1 MIRIPHPLGTL
12 AFLSAWCVPWR
23 PAFRARAR
31 ESGLSFYVHHRD
43 LLGRHLAKY
52 GSHEP
57 VLTQL
62 MADYLTRASRG
73 IVVDVGANIGW
84 HAIHAA
90 RHESVAT
97 VAAFEPDPF
106 NAWLLDRNLSVNKT
120 DNVVVSACAVGA
132 RRGSIRLYR
141 YKDSNRGRHSVLG
154 NLGFG
159 SRTVPI
165 IDLDAALDNLGL
177 GNEPVLLIKV
187 DVEGYEPEV
196 VAGARRTLARAD
208 MVIMEY
214 SPGMSR
220 RGGLS
225 PETMLDQLCGAG
237 LVPYRLEDHDWAAAE
252 AAAGQQTPERSAF
265 EGQMDLVWI
274 RPGSEQALAHTA
286 SGNLLV
292 PTDKAKLLQI
302 TEIWKRMAQPNAS

>member
-57 VLTQL
+57 VLTRL
-62 MADYLTRASRG
+62 MADYLTNASRG

-90 RHESVAT
+90 QYKSVMT

-106 NAWLLDRNLSVNKT
+106 NAWLLDRNLSLNNT
-120 DNVVVSACAVGA
+120 DNVVVNACAVGA
-132 RRGSIRLYR
+132 QCGSIRLHR
-141 YKDSNRGRHSVLG
+141 YKGSNRGRHSVLG

-159 SRTVPI
+159 SRIVPMI
-165 IDLDAALDNLGL
+165 NLDAALYNLGL
-177 GNEPVLLIKV
+177 GTEPVLIIKA
-187 DVEGYEPEV
+187 DVEGYEPQA
-196 VAGARRTLARAD
+196 VAGAKRTLARTD

-225 PETMLDQLCGAG
+225 PEIMLDQLCDAG
-237 LVPYRLEDHDWAAAE
+237 LTPYRLENHDWAAAE
-252 AAAGQQTPERSAF
+252 AAAGGQGAAGF
-265 EGQMDLVWI
+265 EGQMDLLWI
-274 RPGSEQALAHTA
+274 RPGKEKALADPA
-286 SGNLLV
+286 SGERLV
-292 PTDKAKLLQI
+292 PTDKTRLLEI
-302 TEIWKRMAQPNAS
+302 TEIWRRMARASTA

>member
-23 PAFRARAR
+23 PAFRAQAR

-52 GSHEP
+52 GGHEP
-57 VLTQL
+57 LLTRL
-62 MADYLTRASRG
+62 MSEYLTNTSRG

-90 RHESVAT
+90 QHKSVAT

-106 NAWLLDRNLSVNKT
+106 NAWLLDRNLSLNNT

-132 RRGSIRLYR
+132 RRGSARLYR
-141 YKDSNRGRHSVLG
+141 YKGSNRGRHSVLG

-159 SRTVPI
+159 SRMVPM

-177 GNEPVLLIKV
+177 GDEPVLLIKV

-196 VAGARRTLARAD
+196 VAGAQRTLARTD

-225 PETMLDQLCGAG
+225 PETMLDQLCSAG
-237 LVPYRLEDHDWAAAE
+237 LVPHRLEDRDWAAVE
-252 AAAGQQTPERSAF
+252 AASGNLAAENSAF

-274 RPGSEQALAHTA
+274 RPGSKKPFAGTA

-302 TEIWKRMAQPNAS
+302 TEIWRRMAHPIAA